1 MSLDVLSELNWLAV
15 LVATIAW
22 FALGGLWYANGVL
35 GRAWNRADG
44 SQRPEGQG
52 YSPAF
57 YIVPLITCFL
67 GALATAMLAAATGG
81 TTMGDG
87 LMLGLVV
94 GVACAAVVLVLSL
107 TRPQPTAWFLISG
120 GYQLLGL
127 LLVGVIVTVWD

>member
-1 MSLDVLSELNWLAV
+1 MSFDVVGELNWLAV
-15 LVATIAW
+15 LVATVAW
-22 FALGGLWYANGVL
+22 FALGGIWYANGVL

-44 SQRPEGQG
+44 SQRPEGQS
-52 YSPAF
+52 YSPKF

-67 GALATAMLAAATGG
+67 GTLAIAMLAVATGG
-81 TTMGDG
+81 NSLGDG

-120 GYQLLGL
+120 GYQLVGL
-127 LLVGVIVTVWD
+127 LLVGAIVTVWD